1 MKMMLIRRRMVMVSQ
16 AKEMILVMSRSTM
29 KRFMELKG

>member
-1 MKMMLIRRRMVMVSQ
+1 MKMMLNRRRMVMSSQ
-16 AKEMILVMSRSTM
+16 AIEMILVMSRSTM